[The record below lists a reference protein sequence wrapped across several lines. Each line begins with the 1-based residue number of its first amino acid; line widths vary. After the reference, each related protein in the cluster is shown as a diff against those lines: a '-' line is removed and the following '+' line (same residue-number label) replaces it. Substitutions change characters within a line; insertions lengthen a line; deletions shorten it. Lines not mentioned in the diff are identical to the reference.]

1 MKKTLLVTLEYPPS
15 VGGVATYY
23 AHLVNELPSDSIV
36 VLHNN
41 DDALLFR
48 RLWPR
53 WFKALWSTWRAIR
66 KQNIECLLVGQILPL
81 GTVALI
87 LHKLTG
93 IPYIVMTHAMDVTLP
108 FSNEGS
114 TRKQKLVKQIL
125 KHAAAVTTVSQFTK
139 QHLVSIGVAESQIH
153 IVSPCPHITPET
165 FPVSIDTVIE
175 RDKIEHTDGKQIIL
189 SVGRLVE
196 RKGVDRVIE
205 AMANVKTTHPNALY
219 IIAGNGSYAYELKKL
234 VEQFGLQKHVRFVG
248 KLSDQELAEWYQ
260 RCDVFVMPSRQLSN
274 RDVEGFGIVYLEA
287 NSFGKAVIGGN
298 SGGVADAVIHEET
311 GLIVDPNDVDA
322 ITQALQRLLTDHS
335 LAIRLGNQG
344 KHRVEKQFQ
353 WPIQAKMLEQLISS
367 L

>member
-23 AHLVNELPSDSIV
+23 AHLVSELPSDSIV

-53 WFKALWSTWRAIR
+53 WLKALWSTWRTIR
-66 KQNIECLLVGQILPL
+66 REGIECLLVGQILPL

-114 TRKQKLVKQIL
+114 ARKQKLVKKIL
-125 KHAAAVTTVSQFTK
+125 KHASAVTTVSQFTK
-139 QHLVSIGVAESQIH
+139 QHLVTLGVPESQIH

-165 FPVSIDTVIE
+165 FPVTVDE
-175 RDKIEHTDGKQIIL
+175 VVAFDKEHQLDGKRVIL

-205 AMANVKTTHPNALY
+205 AMAMIKTQHPNALY
-219 IIAGNGSYAYELKKL
+219 VIAGNGQYAYELKKI
-234 VEQFGLQKHVRFVG
+234 VERLSLQKHVYFVG
-248 KLSDQELAEWYQ
+248 KLSDQELAKWYQ
-260 RCDVFVMPSRQLSN
+260 RCDLFIMPSRQLSN

-287 NSFGKAVIGGN
+287 NSFGKPVIGGK
-298 SGGVADAVIHEET
+298 SGGVADAVTHEET
-311 GLIVDPNDVDA
+311 GLLVDPNNVAEITAA
-322 ITQALQRLLTDHS
+322 IDRLLTDAP
-335 LAIRLGNQG
+335 LATRLGNQG
-344 KHRVEKQFQ
+344 MQRVRAEFQ
-353 WPIQAKMLEQLISS
+353 WSQQARRLEQLISK